1 MTTTLRLPSP
11 RTENWD
17 WQMRGSCRGMNTML
31 FFNPDGERGDHR
43 AARIANAKKVCQT
56 CAVLKQCRTYALASN
71 ELHGVWGG
79 LSEYDRRTIHDKDLT
94 ADRGTDLNHPPQWT
108 NARAPAVGVGESE
121 SPRCSPSPKPRP
133 RPSTSSPPARMY
145 ARKAE

>member
-79 LSEYDRRTIHDKDLT
+79 LSEYDRRTIHD
-94 ADRGTDLNHPPQWT
+94 N
-108 NARAPAVGVGESE
+108 PAVRGGESE
-121 SPRCSPSPKPRP
+121 SPRCSPSPEPRP
-133 RPSTSSPPARMY
+133 RPSTSSPPARTY
-145 ARKAE
+145 VRKAG